1 MATTGGSIMNTVEH
15 LSENRVKLTIEVS
28 KETWQKAL
36 DKAFEIKVKDVK
48 VDGFRPGKL
57 PKNQYLIRF
66 GYQSLYEEA
75 MEIVFQ
81 ETYPQAVV
89 ENKLRVVSNPDI
101 DLNFYALSPDQGFT
115 YTAEVDLFP
124 VVHLGAIEDLKVKPL
139 SKEVTEEDLDQEI
152 QKLIAS
158 KGENVIK
165 NGPAEKGDITIIDF
179 EGFLDGVPF
188 EGGKGEN
195 YELELGSNT
204 FIPGFEDQLL
214 GIVAGEEREIHVTF
228 PENYHQELAGKDATF
243 KVVAYE
249 IKNKVYPEWDDEQVK
264 DLEIENVSTVA
275 EHREYLRQQ
284 LTAKRLEEYENHL
297 TNAVVEAY
305 TDLATV
311 EVPKSMVQNYVNQM
325 KKNIENQ
332 ANHYK
337 VPLEIFLQFNGLTL
351 ENYESEFAKFA
362 EKRIKQDLVM
372 EQLIIQEKFEAS
384 EEELENFYQITAEEN
399 HSDIET
405 IKKSISFEDARY
417 RVQFNKALDYL
428 KEKAVLV

>member
-1 MATTGGSIMNTVEH
+1 MNTAEH

-57 PKNQYLIRF
+57 PKSQYINRF

-75 MEIVFQ
+75 LDIVFQ
-81 ETYPQAVV
+81 ETYPKAVV

-101 DLNFYALSPDQGFT
+101 DFDFNALSPEQGFT

-139 SKEVTEEDLDQEI
+139 SKEVTEEELDNEI
-152 QKLIAS
+152 KNLISS

-165 NGPAEKGDITIIDF
+165 NGPAEKGDITVIDF
-179 EGFLDGVPF
+179 EGFLEGVPF

-214 GIVAGEEREIHVTF
+214 GIVAGEEREINVTF
-228 PENYHQELAGKDATF
+228 PENYHQELAGKNAMF
-243 KVVAYE
+243 KVVAHE
-249 IKNKVYPEWDDEQVK
+249 VKNKVYPEWNDEEVQE
-264 DLEIENVSTVA
+264 LEIENVSTVA
-275 EHREYLRQQ
+275 EHREHLRNE
-284 LTAKRLEEYENHL
+284 LTQKRAEEYENHL

-311 EVPKSMVQNYVNQM
+311 DIPKSMIQNYVNQM
-325 KKNIENQ
+325 KRNIEDQ
-332 ANHYK
+332 ANQYK
-337 VPLEIFLQFNGLTL
+337 IPLEVFLQFNGLTID
-351 ENYESEFAKFA
+351 NYESEFAKFA

-372 EQLIIQEKFEAS
+372 DQLISQEKFEAT
-384 EEELENFYQITAEEN
+384 EEELDKFYQTTAEEN
-399 HSDIET
+399 HSDVET
-405 IKKSISFEDARY
+405 IKKQIDAEDARY
-417 RVQFNKALDYL
+417 RVQFNKALDFL

>member
-1 MATTGGSIMNTVEH
+1 MNTVEH

-165 NGPAEKGDITIIDF
+165 NGPAEKGDITVIDF

-195 YELELGSNT
+195 YGGTRFQHLYS
-204 FIPGFEDQLL
+204 GFEDQLL

-243 KVVAYE
+243 KVVAHE

-284 LTAKRLEEYENHL
+284 LTAKALEEYETIDQRGCGSLYRFGNRR
-297 TNAVVEAY
+297 
-305 TDLATV
+305 
-311 EVPKSMVQNYVNQM
+311 SS
-325 KKNIENQ
+325 
-332 ANHYK
+332 
-337 VPLEIFLQFNGLTL
+337 EIDG
-351 ENYESEFAKFA
+351 AKL
-362 EKRIKQDLVM
+362 R
-372 EQLIIQEKFEAS
+372 
-384 EEELENFYQITAEEN
+384 
-399 HSDIET
+399 
-405 IKKSISFEDARY
+405 
-417 RVQFNKALDYL
+417 
-428 KEKAVLV
+428 

>member
-1 MATTGGSIMNTVEH
+1 MNTVEH
-15 LSENRVKLTIEVS
+15 FIRESDWLPS
-28 KETWQKAL
+28 KSARNWQKAL

-165 NGPAEKGDITIIDF
+165 NGPAEKGDITVIDF

-195 YELELGSNT
+195 YVELGSNT
-204 FIPGFEDQLL
+204 FIQALRRPTL
-214 GIVAGEEREIHVTF
+214 GIVAGETRINVTF
-228 PENYHQELAGKDATF
+228 PENYHQELAGKM
-243 KVVAYE
+243 
-249 IKNKVYPEWDDEQVK
+249 PC
-264 DLEIENVSTVA
+264 
-275 EHREYLRQQ
+275 
-284 LTAKRLEEYENHL
+284 
-297 TNAVVEAY
+297 
-305 TDLATV
+305 
-311 EVPKSMVQNYVNQM
+311 
-325 KKNIENQ
+325 
-332 ANHYK
+332 
-337 VPLEIFLQFNGLTL
+337 
-351 ENYESEFAKFA
+351 
-362 EKRIKQDLVM
+362 
-372 EQLIIQEKFEAS
+372 
-384 EEELENFYQITAEEN
+384 
-399 HSDIET
+399 
-405 IKKSISFEDARY
+405 
-417 RVQFNKALDYL
+417 
-428 KEKAVLV
+428 